1 MLPPSLQDITPAAP
15 ASRDA
20 KSCVSRADTAYF
32 HRHTSAPPYSAKYPR
47 ETQNLAS
54 LLYLYILSS
63 ANIHTAISRKANSGD
78 ARFCVSTLFVHT
90 FIGKHTRCHIA
101 QSSLVRRKILR
112 LYFICTY
119 FHRQTYALP
128 YSAKL
133 TCETQNLASLLYLHA
148 LLSAHIRAVISRKA
162 NSGDARFC
170 VSTLFAHTF
179 IGTHPHRHIAQS
191 SLGRRKILRLY
202 FICTHFHWHT
212 YALPYRAKLTRETQ
226 NLASL
231 LYLHALSSAHIRAVI
246 SRKANSGDAKSC
258 VSTFTIHLNKQNE
271 AATNKPALKHT

>member
-1 MLPPSLQDITPAAP
+1 MLPQFLQDITSAAP

-20 KSCVSRADTAYF
+20 KFCVSRADTAYF
-32 HRHTSAPPYSAKYPR
+32 HRHTSAPPYSAKFPR
-47 ETQNLAS
+47 ETQNFAS
-54 LLYLYILSS
+54 LLYLYILSL

-78 ARFCVSTLFVHT
+78 AKFCVSTLFVHT

-133 TCETQNLASLLYLHA
+133 TCETQNFASLLFLHT
-148 LLSAHIRAVISRKA
+148 LSLEYIHTAISHK
-162 NSGDARFC
+162 
-170 VSTLFAHTF
+170 
-179 IGTHPHRHIAQS
+179 
-191 SLGRRKILRLY
+191 
-202 FICTHFHWHT
+202 
-212 YALPYRAKLTRETQ
+212 LPCETQ

-231 LYLHALSSAHIRAVI
+231 LLQY
-246 SRKANSGDAKSC
+246 
-258 VSTFTIHLNKQNE
+258 T
-271 AATNKPALKHT
+271 

>member
-1 MLPPSLQDITPAAP
+1 MLPQFLQDITSAAP

-20 KSCVSRADTAYF
+20 KSCVSRATKAYS
-32 HRHTSAPPYSAKYPR
+32 HRHTFTQSYSAKFPR
-47 ETQNLAS
+47 ETQNFAS
-54 LLYLYILSS
+54 LLYLYTLSL

-112 LYFICTY
+112 LYFICT
-119 FHRQTYALP
+119 
-128 YSAKL
+128 
-133 TCETQNLASLLYLHA
+133 
-148 LLSAHIRAVISRKA
+148 
-162 NSGDARFC
+162 
-170 VSTLFAHTF
+170 
-179 IGTHPHRHIAQS
+179 
-191 SLGRRKILRLY
+191 
-202 FICTHFHWHT
+202 HFHWHT

-226 NLASL
+226 DFASL
-231 LYLHALSSAHIRAVI
+231 LYLYILSSANIRAVI

>member
-32 HRHTSAPPYSAKYPR
+32 HRHTSAPPYSAKFPR

-54 LLYLYILSS
+54 LLYLYTLSL

-78 ARFCVSTLFVHT
+78 A
-90 FIGKHTRCHIA
+90 K
-101 QSSLVRRKILR
+101 
-112 LYFICTY
+112 
-119 FHRQTYALP
+119 
-128 YSAKL
+128 
-133 TCETQNLASLLYLHA
+133 
-148 LLSAHIRAVISRKA
+148 
-162 NSGDARFC
+162 FC

-179 IGTHPHRHIAQS
+179 IGKHTRCHIAQS

-212 YALPYRAKLTRETQ
+212 SASPYSAKFPRETQ

-231 LYLHALSSAHIRAVI
+231 LYLYTLSSANIRAAI
-246 SRKANSGDAKSC
+246 SHKANSGDARFC
-258 VSTFTIHLNKQNE
+258 VSTLFVHTFIGIHMHCHIAQS
-271 AATNKPALKHT
+271 

>member
-1 MLPPSLQDITPAAP
+1 MLPPSLQDIIPAAP

-32 HRHTSAPPYSAKYPR
+32 HRHTSAPPYSAKFPR

-54 LLYLYILSS
+54 LLYLYTLSL
-63 ANIHTAISRKANSGD
+63 ANIHTA
-78 ARFCVSTLFVHT
+78 
-90 FIGKHTRCHIA
+90 
-101 QSSLVRRKILR
+101 
-112 LYFICTY
+112 
-119 FHRQTYALP
+119 
-128 YSAKL
+128 
-133 TCETQNLASLLYLHA
+133 
-148 LLSAHIRAVISRKA
+148 ISRKA

-202 FICTHFHWHT
+202 FICTYFHRQT
-212 YALPYRAKLTRETQ
+212 YALPYSAKLTCETQ
-226 NLASL
+226 DFASL

-246 SRKANSGDAKSC
+246 SRKA
-258 VSTFTIHLNKQNE
+258 HL
-271 AATNKPALKHT
+271 

>member
-32 HRHTSAPPYSAKYPR
+32 HRHTSAPPYSAKFPR

-54 LLYLYILSS
+54 LLYLYTLSS
-63 ANIHTAISRKANSGD
+63 AYICTAISRKANSGD
-78 ARFCVSTLFVHT
+78 AIFCVSTLFVHT

-128 YSAKL
+128 YRAKL
-133 TCETQNLASLLYLHA
+133 TRGTQNLASLLLQYTKINKTRRQRINPLE
-148 LLSAHIRAVISRKA
+148 
-162 NSGDARFC
+162 
-170 VSTLFAHTF
+170 STHKKPYCT
-179 IGTHPHRHIAQS
+179 QS
-191 SLGRRKILRLY
+191 Y
-202 FICTHFHWHT
+202 
-212 YALPYRAKLTRETQ
+212 
-226 NLASL
+226 
-231 LYLHALSSAHIRAVI
+231 
-246 SRKANSGDAKSC
+246 
-258 VSTFTIHLNKQNE
+258 
-271 AATNKPALKHT
+271 

>member
-32 HRHTSAPPYSAKYPR
+32 HRHTSAPPYSAKFPR
-47 ETQNLAS
+47 ETQDFAS
-54 LLYLYILSS
+54 LLYLYTLSL

-78 ARFCVSTLFVHT
+78 ARFCVSTLFTHT
-90 FIGKHTRCHIA
+90 FIGKHMHCHIA

-112 LYFICTY
+112 LYFIYTH
-119 FHRQTYALP
+119 FHRQ
-128 YSAKL
+128 
-133 TCETQNLASLLYLHA
+133 
-148 LLSAHIRAVISRKA
+148 
-162 NSGDARFC
+162 
-170 VSTLFAHTF
+170 
-179 IGTHPHRHIAQS
+179 
-191 SLGRRKILRLY
+191 
-202 FICTHFHWHT
+202 T
-212 YALPYRAKLTRETQ
+212 YALPYRAKLTRGTQ

-231 LYLHALSSAHIRAVI
+231 LYLHVLSSAHIRAVI

-258 VSTFTIHLNKQNE
+258 VSTFTIHQNKQNK